1 MGALP
6 AHTRLGWWWDEL
18 GKGLGPFPS
27 CGTLAPA
34 VLLPLAK
41 HPAGQLRQLS
51 LPTLLT
57 LRGCIL
63 PALTALHA
71 WPLVASWGTCSA
83 MPDGHRQQP
92 CHHLCP
98 GAHSP
103 VGCQHPWGHHPAQ
116 SGLPGAEVGTRM
128 GEAAQGA
135 LPEHLVQLPN
145 MCQPHAPLYQG
156 CPSCHPLSPACSLP
170 CLPAHTLFVT
180 LITMARERLAVDP
193 PLLPQATDSYS

>member
-6 AHTRLGWWWDEL
+6 AHTRLGWWWDEP

-51 LPTLLT
+51 LPTLLA

-116 SGLPGAEVGTRM
+116 SGLLGAEVGTRM

-135 LPEHLVQLPN
+135 LQ
-145 MCQPHAPLYQG
+145 
-156 CPSCHPLSPACSLP
+156 STWCSTP
-170 CLPAHTLFVT
+170 TCASHMPPFTRAALPAIPCPLPAPCPASRPSHCHTRHHGKGE
-180 LITMARERLAVDP
+180 ISRRPSAPAP
-193 PLLPQATDSYS
+193 SH